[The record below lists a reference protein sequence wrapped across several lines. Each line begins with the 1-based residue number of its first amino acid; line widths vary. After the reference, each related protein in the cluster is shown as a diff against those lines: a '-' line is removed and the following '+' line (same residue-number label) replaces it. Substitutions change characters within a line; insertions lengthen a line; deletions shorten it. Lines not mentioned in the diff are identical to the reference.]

1 MQEFL
6 GADQSPSGCFLASLR
21 IFSATVSPRRLI
33 RWLIARKRPAIL
45 AYHFRDDECG
55 SEGGFASIIK
65 TASTSTQ
72 PHHEAGQAET

>member
-1 MQEFL
+1 MLL
-6 GADQSPSGCFLASLR
+6 GLAQDF
-21 IFSATVSPRRLI
+21 FSNSQPEKAI

-55 SEGGFASIIK
+55 SVGGFASIIK

-72 PHHEAGQAET
+72 LHHEAGQAET